1 MQFELLYTDKAN
13 DALDQLEAED
23 EKKFA
28 KVRKTLGLMQTNMK
42 NPGLQTH
49 EYNVIEGANGERVWE
64 AYVENNTPSAY
75 RVFWHYGPGRGVIT
89 IVDITPHP

>member
-13 DALDQLEAED
+13 EALDTLQAAD

-28 KVRKTLGLMQTNMK
+28 KVRKTLGLMETNLK
-42 NPGLQTH
+42 NPGLHTH
-49 EYNVIEGANGERVWE
+49 EYHAISGANGEKVWE

-75 RVFWHYGPGRGVIT
+75 CVFWHYGPGRGVIT
-89 IVDITPHP
+89 IVDVTPHP

>member
-1 MQFELLYTDKAN
+1 MLFELLYTVKAN
-13 DALDQLEAED
+13 EALNKLQVED

-28 KVRKTLGLMQTNMK
+28 KVQKTLGLMETNLK

-49 EYNVIEGANGERVWE
+49 KYDAISGADGEEVWE

-75 RVFWHYGPGRGVIT
+75 RVFWHYGPGRAIIT
-89 IVDITPHP
+89 IVDVTPHP